1 MAYYSI
7 KDLEQYTGIKAHT
20 IRVWEK
26 RYKIVKPRRTMTNI
40 RYYCDEDLKKLLNVS
55 LLNKKGH
62 KISNIIKLS
71 CTEIN
76 EKIMNLAYHSNDTES
91 QVEGLVLAMIDMDEK
106 KFDKIIGTAIINYGF
121 EDAIYKI
128 IYPFFERI
136 GLLWQTNVISPAQEH
151 FISCLTRQKLIV
163 AIDNMIEQPREDAR
177 TYLLF
182 LPESEYH
189 ELGLLFYQ
197 YLIKKNGHQVIYL
210 GQNTPT
216 EAVLTLGDTKKVN
229 CLLTSFIVNIDPE
242 EMKDYLVKIAASL
255 PEKKIYV
262 TGNQTG
268 TLGYQLPP
276 NIIQVRDIFDLKRQL

>member
-26 RYKIVKPRRTMTNI
+26 RYKIVKPRRTTTNI

-62 KISNIIKLS
+62 KISNIVKLS

-91 QVEGLVLAMIDMDEK
+91 QVEGLVLAMIDMDDK
-106 KFDKIIGTAIINYGF
+106 KADKILGAAIINYGF

-136 GLLWQTNVISPAQEH
+136 GLLLQTNVISPAQEH
-151 FISCLTRQKLIV
+151 FISCLARQKLIV
-163 AIDNMIEQPREDAR
+163 AIDSLIDQSRDDAQ

-182 LPESEYH
+182 LPENEYH

-197 YLIKKNGHQVIYL
+197 YLIKKNGHHVVYL
-210 GQNTPT
+210 GQNSPT
-216 EAVLTLGDTKKVN
+216 EAVLAVGDTKKVN
-229 CLLTSFIVNIDPE
+229 CLLTSFIVNIDAD
-242 EMKDYLVKIAASL
+242 EMQTYLNKLSESL
-255 PEKKIYV
+255 PEKKIFV
-262 TGNQTG
+262 TGVQVSN
-268 TLGYQLPP
+268 LNIPLPS
-276 NIIQVRDIFDLKRQL
+276 NVVYLKDIFDFKKFL